1 MIGHAPSTAEE
12 RAEALVVDVAD
23 SDRRDSDATDAA
35 QLLTTTAPTR
45 PPLALILII
54 GALPTPVVFGGMIGA
69 SSVFLAL
76 FGVEAS
82 WIFPPLAVLWAWPAA
97 RARVQRGWARACR
110 KRGRQLALGLA
121 LWVTTVGGAV
131 LLFYVFGRRT
141 GEIEPAPERA
151 AALGLDPAHPA
162 SVGFFI
168 IWLSLVNPVLEEAFW
183 RIFLYEMLSWGRC
196 NAAGDDVDEP
206 DGATRWWASRPTVA
220 LVATS
225 ALYATY
231 HVSVLA
237 SVLSAPFACLGEALL
252 FGYGVFLQ
260 LLTRRFG
267 VVAAIL
273 AHAGGDAVVGFV
285 LGDLVWDFL
294 PLLRRL

>member
-1 MIGHAPSTAEE
+1 M
-12 RAEALVVDVAD
+12 
-23 SDRRDSDATDAA
+23 
-35 QLLTTTAPTR
+35 
-45 PPLALILII
+45 
-54 GALPTPVVFGGMIGA
+54 
-69 SSVFLAL
+69 
-76 FGVEAS
+76 
-82 WIFPPLAVLWAWPAA
+82 
-97 RARVQRGWARACR
+97 
-110 KRGRQLALGLA
+110 
-121 LWVTTVGGAV
+121 
-131 LLFYVFGRRT
+131 
-141 GEIEPAPERA
+141 
-151 AALGLDPAHPA
+151 
-162 SVGFFI
+162 
-168 IWLSLVNPVLEEAFW
+168 LEEAFW

-196 NAAGDDVDEP
+196 NAVGDDVVEP

-237 SVLSAPFACLGEALL
+237 SVLGASACLGEALL

-273 AHAGGDAVVGFV
+273 AHAGGAVVGFV

>member
-1 MIGHAPSTAEE
+1 M
-12 RAEALVVDVAD
+12 
-23 SDRRDSDATDAA
+23 
-35 QLLTTTAPTR
+35 
-45 PPLALILII
+45 
-54 GALPTPVVFGGMIGA
+54 
-69 SSVFLAL
+69 
-76 FGVEAS
+76 
-82 WIFPPLAVLWAWPAA
+82 
-97 RARVQRGWARACR
+97 
-110 KRGRQLALGLA
+110 
-121 LWVTTVGGAV
+121 TTVGGAV

-141 GEIEPAPERA
+141 GEIEPARERA

-162 SVGFFI
+162 AVGFFI

-225 ALYATY
+225 ALYASY

-237 SVLSAPFACLGEALL
+237 SVLSAPFACIGEALL